1 MMYFYVCNF
10 FYYVLPA
17 RMSVPTCRGQKKVPH
32 PPELE
37 FSVCLFMQ
45 LSSEVRGIRS
55 SEVEVT
61 GSWELLG
68 MDTQNT
74 T

>member
-1 MMYFYVCNF
+1 M
-10 FYYVLPA
+10 
-17 RMSVPTCRGQKKVPH
+17 PH

-55 SEVEVT
+55 SEADVA

-68 MDTQNT
+68 VDTQNT
-74 T
+74 TLILSALNP